1 VRPVPGREAARGQRR
16 EAGGVSPQ
24 LASMAEC
31 ANHCGRWLLVAVGI
45 KVPVGALCAA
55 CPTRKEHAKNRE
67 RGSYGFHRD
76 GGTLRPFRSR
86 PPSAY

>member
-1 VRPVPGREAARGQRR
+1 LDH

-55 CPTRKEHAKNRE
+55 CAAKEKAQ
-67 RGSYGFHRD
+67 
-76 GGTLRPFRSR
+76 P
-86 PPSAY
+86 